1 MCMERRQ
8 AMVEWISVKDKLPE
22 DNRLP
27 DDRVSSFEWYIVAV
41 RRPDILSDSGYKM
54 VSATALYDYT
64 QKMWT
69 IDWGEFKEK
78 LNALINIEDASPDRN
93 FVTHWMSMPEPPK
106 ENGNG

>member
-1 MCMERRQ
+1 M
-8 AMVEWISVKDKLPE
+8 AEWISVKDKLPE

-27 DDRVSSFEWYIVAV
+27 DDRVGSFEWYIVAV

-54 VSATALYDYT
+54 VSATALYDYI

-106 ENGNG
+106 EENDD